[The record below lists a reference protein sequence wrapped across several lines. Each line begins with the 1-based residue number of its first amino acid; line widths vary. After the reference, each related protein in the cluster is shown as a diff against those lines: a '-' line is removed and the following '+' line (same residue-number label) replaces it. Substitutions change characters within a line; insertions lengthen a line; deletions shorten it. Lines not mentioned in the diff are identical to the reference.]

1 MRNKIDLSPNYS
13 KKTRKIKDIKF
24 VIIHYTGMQSEIES
38 IERLKDPKK
47 KVSSHYLISQNGNIY
62 SLVEDKYRA
71 WHAGQ
76 AFWHEITDINSISIG
91 IELDYNPKGKN
102 NKFSFKM
109 ICSLKKLIRKLQKN
123 YKINKNGILAHS
135 DIAPFRKNDP
145 GKHFPWKSLS
155 SSKLIL
161 NHRKL
166 KKKEIQIMEKW
177 FHSHNLKSEKQK
189 TILALSL
196 IGYDTREV
204 YKNDKLFNKLIRA
217 YRNRYLNIKDI
228 NNNKSIY
235 NTLIKHLFNFLLTK
249 K

>member
-1 MRNKIDLSPNYS
+1 MKYITKYRSPNYNS
-13 KKTRKIKDIKF
+13 RNNSRVQLI
-24 VIIHYTGMQSEIES
+24 IIHYTA
-38 IERLKDPKK
+38 LKNTLEAISYLCKKEK

-109 ICSLKKLIRKLQKN
+109 ITSLKKLIRKLQKN

-135 DIAPFRKNDP
+135 DIAPFRKKDP
-145 GKHFPWKSLS
+145 GKHFPWQSLS

-161 NHRKL
+161 NLRKL
-166 KKKEIQIMEKW
+166 KKREIQIIEKW

-217 YRNRYLNIKDI
+217 YRNRYLNSKDI

>member
-1 MRNKIDLSPNYS
+1 MKYITKYRSPNYNS
-13 KKTRKIKDIKF
+13 RNNSRVQLI
-24 VIIHYTGMQSEIES
+24 IIHYTA
-38 IERLKDPKK
+38 LKNTLEAISYLCKKEK
-47 KVSSHYLISQNGNIY
+47 KVSSHYLISQNGNVY
-62 SLVEDKYRA
+62 NLVEDKYRA

-135 DIAPFRKNDP
+135 DIAPFRKKDP
-145 GKHFPWKSLS
+145 GKHFPWQSLS
-155 SSKLIL
+155 SSNLVICLK
-161 NHRKL
+161 NL
-166 KKKEIQIMEKW
+166 KKNEIKLMEKW
-177 FHSHNLKSEKQK
+177 FSNYNLKSKKQK

-217 YRNRYLNIKDI
+217 YRNRYLNSKDI

>member
-1 MRNKIDLSPNYS
+1 MKYITKYRSPNYNS
-13 KKTRKIKDIKF
+13 RNNSRVQLI
-24 VIIHYTGMQSEIES
+24 IIHYTA
-38 IERLKDPKK
+38 LKNTLEAISYLCKKEK

-135 DIAPFRKNDP
+135 DIAPFRKKDP
-145 GKHFPWKSLS
+145 GKHFPWQSLS
-155 SSKLIL
+155 SSNLVMSLK
-161 NHRKL
+161 NL
-166 KKKEIQIMEKW
+166 KKNEIIIMEKW
-177 FHSHNLKSEKQK
+177 FNRNNLKSKKQK
-189 TILALSL
+189 IILALSL

-217 YRNRYLNIKDI
+217 YRNRYLNSKDI